1 MSRSAYVLA
10 RTGSRWRGDEL
21 DLHAERDL
29 DEVADL
35 MRDAG
40 DGGTVLLFLE
50 EDDEYVA
57 IVRVDGDDDPRGFIS
72 DARCLDAPTVAGAMF
87 DGALEVA
94 AEIAAL
100 DEVEGEDALDDDE
113 ESEAP
118 EIEPAG
124 DAALLTDLGVGEAD
138 LLGFCAEEGMLPADV
153 ITAISE
159 KIGCLD
165 ELERVR
171 GL

>member
-1 MSRSAYVLA
+1 MSRSAYLLA
-10 RTGSRWRGDEL
+10 KTSRGWRGSEL
-21 DLHAERDL
+21 DLHDARDL
-29 DEVADL
+29 DEVADV

-40 DGGTVLLFLE
+40 DGGTALLFLE

-57 IVRVDGDDDPRGFIS
+57 IVRVDGEEDPRGFIS
-72 DARCLDAPTVAGAMF
+72 DARCLDAPTVASAMF
-87 DGALEVA
+87 DGALEA
-94 AEIAAL
+94 AADVSAL
-100 DEVEGEDALDDDE
+100 PDVEDEEADDEE

-124 DAALLTDLGVGEAD
+124 ESGILSDLGVGEAD
-138 LLGFCAEEGMLPADV
+138 LLGLCAEEGMLPADV
-153 ITAISE
+153 ITAVSE

>member
-1 MSRSAYVLA
+1 MSRSAYLLA
-10 RTGSRWRGDEL
+10 RTSRGWRGSEL
-21 DLHAERDL
+21 DLHDARDL
-29 DEVADL
+29 DEVADV
-35 MRDAG
+35 MRDSG

-57 IVRVDGDDDPRGFIS
+57 IVRVDGDEDPRGFIS
-72 DARCLDAPTVAGAMF
+72 DARCLDAPTVASAMF

-94 AEIAAL
+94 AEISAMPEIE
-100 DEVEGEDALDDDE
+100 EVEDADDEE

-124 DAALLTDLGVGEAD
+124 ESGILSDLGVGEAD
-138 LLGFCAEEGMLPADV
+138 LLGLCAEEGMLPADV
-153 ITAISE
+153 ITAVSE